1 MGIISR
7 LNDVLCVNIS
17 RVDDVL
23 KQNIQFFD
31 DNSFCPTPT
40 PTLTATRT
48 LTPTPTPTAGST
60 STPTPTPTQTPTLTA
75 TRTLTPTQTPT
86 LTATRTLTP
95 TQTPTLTATRTLT
108 PTQTPTLTATRT
120 LTPTQTPTLTAT
132 RTLTPTQTPT
142 LTATR
147 TLTPTQ
153 TPTLTAT
160 NTPTASSSASDKYYL
175 ATLCCNP
182 GVERILYTTNTYATG
197 DVVEAGGFCWTIGT
211 STSGPAFDYT
221 ISTIISDCE
230 TCRQGKMENWLATC
244 CGNPFI
250 TAIFSFPYPSVMP
263 GDVVL
268 SSIDNQCYTIENC
281 TLDGPN
287 NSAAATFRDCFE
299 CEMNGGTVC
308 R

>member
-48 LTPTPTPTAGST
+48 LTPTPTPTRPVA
-60 STPTPTPTQTPTLTA
+60 TPTPTQTPTLTA

-120 LTPTQTPTLTAT
+120 LTPTQTPTLTS
-132 RTLTPTQTPT
+132 
-142 LTATR
+142 
-147 TLTPTQ
+147 
-153 TPTLTAT
+153 T

-182 GVERILYTTNTYATG
+182 GVERILYTTDTYATG

-211 STSGPAFDYT
+211 STSGPAFDYP
-221 ISTIISDCE
+221 ISNIISDCE
-230 TCRQGKMENWLATC
+230 TCRQGKRENWLATC

-250 TAIFSFPYPSVMP
+250 TAIFNLPYPSVNP

-268 SSIDNQCYTIENC
+268 SAIDNQCYTIENC

-287 NSAAATFRDCFE
+287 NIAAATFRDCVE
-299 CEMNGGTVC
+299 CSMNGGNFC

>member
-48 LTPTPTPTAGST
+48 LTPTPTPTRPVA
-60 STPTPTPTQTPTLTA
+60 TP
-75 TRTLTPTQTPT
+75 
-86 LTATRTLTP
+86 
-95 TQTPTLTATRTLT
+95 
-108 PTQTPTLTATRT
+108 
-120 LTPTQTPTLTAT
+120 
-132 RTLTPTQTPT
+132 TPTQTPT

>member
-1 MGIISR
+1 MPEFIDLAFAPNYISYADAYQKQLEIHAEVVSGKR
-7 LNDVLCVNIS
+7 PNTVLLLEHSSVY
-17 RVDDVL
+17 
-23 KQNIQFFD
+23 
-31 DNSFCPTPT
+31 
-40 PTLTATRT
+40 
-48 LTPTPTPTAGST
+48 TAGK
-60 STPTPTPTQTPTLTA
+60 
-75 TRTLTPTQTPT
+75 RTE
-86 LTATRTLTP
+86 A
-95 TQTPTLTATRTLT
+95 AE
-108 PTQTPTLTATRT
+108 A
-120 LTPTQTPTLTAT
+120 
-132 RTLTPTQTPT
+132 
-142 LTATR
+142 
-147 TLTPTQ
+147 
-153 TPTLTAT
+153 
-160 NTPTASSSASDKYYL
+160 
-175 ATLCCNP
+175 
-182 GVERILYTTNTYATG
+182 ATG